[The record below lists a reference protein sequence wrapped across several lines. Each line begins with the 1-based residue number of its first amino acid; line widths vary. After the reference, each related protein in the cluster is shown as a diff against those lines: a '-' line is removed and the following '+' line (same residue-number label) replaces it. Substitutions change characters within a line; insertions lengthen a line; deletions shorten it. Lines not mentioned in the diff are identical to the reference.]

1 MSVFRTQKSLLT
13 FHSKLRHTGPGTLSM
28 ANAGKDTNGAF
39 FPCVCLWPN
48 TDFSCTYQDLNSLV
62 YSSHTSHPLFIIGL
76 VHLYRCHRLAGW
88 QTRKQC

>member
-39 FPCVCLWPN
+39 FSV
-48 TDFSCTYQDLNSLV
+48 SL
-62 YSSHTSHPLFIIGL
+62 SMAKH
-76 VHLYRCHRLAGW
+76 
-88 QTRKQC
+88 